1 MTDQAAETAEQRW
14 QRGLDIVNQVYGA
27 GSSEMMKGQENQP
40 FVAETVNHVFADIW
54 AMPHLSIR
62 DKRLLVIGA
71 STMLGRSDLL
81 AIQIAGAIVNGELT
95 EEQLGELPR
104 LMLFY
109 AGAGNTTA
117 LFQGIMQAKAKAKD
131 MKKAD

>member
-1 MTDQAAETAEQRW
+1 MSDTHDEERW

-27 GSSEMMKGQENQP
+27 GSSDMMKGQEGQP
-40 FVAETVNHVFADIW
+40 FVAETVNHVFGDIW

-95 EEQLGELPR
+95 EEQLLELPR

-117 LFQGIMQAKAKAKD
+117 LFQGIMAAKAKAKD
-131 MKKAD
+131 MKKAE